1 MNLDDIAARMT
12 RDLTP
17 ADLDAT
23 PDDLDLAEAL
33 IDDAPEDDTYD
44 DDLIEAIEL
53 ADPEALTD
61 ALTARIATLR

>member
-17 ADLDAT
+17 ADLAAT

-44 DDLIEAIEL
+44 DALIEAIEL
-53 ADPEALTD
+53 ADPDALTD